1 MDDGIATPT
10 LNSRFLAHMFAELE
24 PPIDVGPSPDGHR
37 LIVNARGGTF
47 EGPNIKARFLPGG
60 GDWLT
65 LRADGSAAMDVRG
78 TLQTDDGAVIYTYYG
93 GRIVIPADI
102 AARVMDFGTAD
113 PVGFDRY
120 YYRSAPFF
128 QTSHPRYAWMNN
140 IVAVG
145 QGGLGR
151 GGVAYD
157 IFEIL

>member
-1 MDDGIATPT
+1 MTAPI
-10 LNSRFLAHMFAELE
+10 LKSKFLAHMFAELE

-37 LIVNARGGTF
+37 LIVGARGGTF
-47 EGPNIKARFLPGG
+47 EGPEIKAKLLPGG

-65 LRADGSAAMDVRG
+65 MRADGTAAMDVRG
-78 TLQTDDGAVIYTYYG
+78 TLQTDDGAIVYLFYG

-102 AARVMDFGTAD
+102 MAQVMDFTTSD

-128 QTSHPRYAWMNN
+128 QTAHPRYAWLNN

-151 GGVAYD
+151 GGVTYD
-157 IFEIL
+157 IFQVL